1 METAREDRKFRQQ
14 LAALQRQEAQQ
25 SKKVQAEREREEQA
39 KKVRLSPQGVKDFQ
53 ALSFPFIH
61 R

>member
-25 SKKVQAEREREEQA
+25 SKRLQAEREREEQA
-39 KKVRLSPQGVKDFQ
+39 KKVRLCI
-53 ALSFPFIH
+53 LLY
-61 R
+61 